1 LRQRWLPDASG
12 ESPASFMMPPE
23 PGGFLNGDC
32 MISSVS
38 KEKFEDYEGFVEKF
52 KPKKTTDDC
61 MTPENIYD
69 CVADY
74 VAKRYGLSRE
84 SFVRPFWPG
93 GDYQAFDYPDG
104 GCVVVDNPPFS
115 ILTKI
120 LDFYEAT
127 GRDYFLFAPSL
138 TGLSLVARH
147 KTTFICCGVLI
158 TYENGASVNTAFVTS
173 LEPGVVMRTDPELHL
188 SLAEVNKINL
198 RHNVAELPVYE
209 YPDYVITGALAQKYA
224 KRGIEF
230 VVPRNSAVF
239 IRRLDSQAGT
249 DKTIFGGGLL
259 LSDKAAA
266 DKAAADKA
274 AADKAAADK
283 AAADKAAT
291 IYWPLSDREREL
303 VDGLT

>member
-1 LRQRWLPDASG
+1 MRQRWLPDASG

-115 ILTKI
+115 ILAKI

-138 TGLSLVARH
+138 TGLSLTARH
-147 KTTFICCGVLI
+147 KTTFICVGALV
-158 TYENGASVNTAFVTS
+158 TYDNGAEVRTSFVTS
-173 LEPGVVMRTDPELHL
+173 MEPDVIMRTDPELYREID
-188 SLAEVNKINL
+188 AVNTANIKA
-198 RHNVAELPVYE
+198 NVAELPKYI
-209 YPDYVITGALAQKYA
+209 YPDHIITGALAQKYSL
-224 KRGIEF
+224 RGIDF
-230 VVPRNSAVF
+230 IVPRASAVF
-239 IRRLDSQAGT
+239 VRRLDSQAGT
-249 DKTIFGGGLL
+249 DKSIFGGGLL
-259 LSDKAAA
+259 LS
-266 DKAAADKA
+266 
-274 AADKAAADK
+274 DK